1 MKLSRRFLVLAAAL
15 AAAPLARADV
25 TVNYAAPQTNPA
37 QVLVGAPLTGVVNL
51 TNLSAPGTLPSP
63 TQIQELTRTIT
74 SLNLSQPV
82 GGVRTQLIVN
92 QQVAATTQIKLL
104 SDDFT
109 SITAFPVTDLAIA
122 DVVPLFIKTGG
133 GTLQY
138 DAFKDINYFGN
149 NTFTNNSNL
158 PNDLR
163 AQGAFSG
170 IAIVNQGSLVVSGYL
185 NQWAQYGANAPVGF
199 TSRMVGAKAVIV
211 QGNSTLSFQN
221 TPYNVVRQGPQLG
234 DGQLGNPSSPLVFRL
249 NFVHNLYAGT
259 LLDFV
264 TGNEGTDVNTVL
276 EVGKDDDYALNAH
289 FDAGMVGSIGRIDGA
304 GRLYKTGT
312 GQLTILNSS
321 RLTGDVFIAGGDL
334 VLNDPNGLA
343 LRQAASVN
351 LIGGSPTGQ
360 TTLSEFNSA
369 NDQAG
374 GTEWRPGYLPAGGA
388 PVLEVRNNQ
397 TIRNLQAL
405 YSEAAVNLW
414 DAGPGTGSRIDVSPN
429 QRLVVIQDANLDG
442 YYTGSINGGQGV
454 FDKQGVGALAL
465 MGTSSTIGQIDVNG
479 GKIIANVQSLGYGR
493 VVLGTAGTLS
503 IVQNNAG
510 TLRAQI
516 NGAAGSVLTV
526 APTDTI
532 VNTRSGN
539 ATIGNG
545 QLGVIDVY
553 NRQDLFFGELV
564 VRNGITLAFSFGQD
578 NTFVNASSIKLQSG
592 IGDNDVNGG
601 LGYETTI
608 RFNDTTQ
615 RVNNLVGDANTRI
628 ELGRGSVT
636 LNQNAATTYQGKIT
650 GAGNL
655 VKEGANTLTL
665 SGLNAYYGTT
675 VVKQGALALNGTNS
689 IQNTAGL
696 VLLAG
701 ASLNATGNQTVGS
714 LFGQAG
720 STINLNGGTLIV
732 GKTTGQVAELNA
744 ALTNFPGTSPD
755 ANPAFYLQT
764 TPTVNA
770 TITLPWG
777 AAGANTISLASVAGL
792 SAGSPVNG
800 IDPTAPVGSGD
811 FFIRPMGAGA
821 AGTATLTLGNVTNL
835 SPGQVIGT
843 IPIVKPINNSSAAG
857 AVVSFVTVGN
867 TNNLAPGQTVTGLGI
882 AAGTTIQSIGPGN
895 RVNLSAPLT
904 AASSG
909 LLTVATGIPAG
920 TTIVTIDLPT
930 NTLTLSNVLTA
941 QAAGSLTA
949 SQPTLVVADA
959 SRLAVGQTVYSE
971 ALRKALVPGNIN
983 AGFVTVAD
991 VTGLAAGQMVTGV
1004 GIPAGTTITG
1014 FTGNDVLLSAS
1025 TTAATSGT
1033 LTVLTGIPTGARI
1046 LNVDALTKT
1055 VTLDT
1060 NLLAPATGE
1069 LAIRSGIAPG
1079 SVITGI
1085 NGNVLTLDTP
1095 LSFQSAGDLTNLPV
1109 TGMSRENTVGYLA
1122 STLSEQVVRTVVAGA
1137 QGGTTLAL
1145 ADVTGLVQG
1154 RTILGTGIPAGAAI
1168 TSILAAG
1175 TATITGTIPALSTTL
1190 LTTNTAGLTRGQMVT
1205 GVGIPA
1211 NTVITDIVD
1220 NVSITLSNALEAASS
1235 GVVTGLAGVTL
1246 SQALT
1251 AAATGSVRVL
1261 TVADQQVLSFRGD
1274 ITGTGG
1280 LTKIGPERLIL
1291 AGVNNYSGATNIQGG
1306 VLQINGDSLRNTST
1320 INIGAL
1326 GSLAI
1331 NVDSGTLEFNRP
1343 IAGVGGFEKLGAG
1356 TLVIN
1361 TTTGWSTGRIDII
1374 EGAVQFNPGNLSS
1387 ITGGIVNVRAGT
1399 NFQLN
1404 TPNDLAW
1411 TGSISGPGNT
1421 SKTGAGTLTIGG
1433 SFTATGTMS
1442 VLAGKVIVNALPKDG
1457 SLFGTIDV
1465 AAGTTFADKVAATT
1479 GTQLLAGTIVPVA
1492 STAGFYVGQRVSGT
1506 GIAAGSVVVAVG
1518 TDSLTLDLPTTAVA
1532 NQGVVG
1538 AETYGTRVSR
1548 AATQAVAGTT
1558 VSATTTGLQVG
1569 MRVYDNTVAGAPVL
1583 LGTIATIVDANTLT
1597 LSAATTVAR
1606 SGDYAFYQGD
1616 IKGAGNFEKT
1626 GGGLLQLNVPLA
1638 LTGSV
1643 NLTGGTLKLNTAATF
1658 ATATAVNLGAN
1669 TTLDVSGFRQD
1680 LANVTGDASST
1691 INGTG
1696 SVLTINVSAGT
1707 TAVYR
1712 GNIVGGATI
1721 EKLGSGTFNL
1731 ARLGTENRIGTI
1743 NVHAGTLIGSQA
1755 GFRSSPTGWANLSVD
1770 NGATIGFNNDDPTAA
1785 WQFDGLVASTG
1796 VGTGTTGGTILKT
1809 GAGEVRLTNAG
1820 NTAENYVVQGGKLR
1834 VSDGRLNGLG
1844 TSSTEF
1850 QGVLATDTTELFTA
1864 NLAANTT
1871 LQIDLANGTERA
1883 LGAQITAAAGST
1895 LILNA
1900 AGNADV
1906 ALTSV
1911 PQFASIGLQGN
1922 VVLWTNGQTQV
1933 SGVEGSAGST
1943 LRFSAAPAS
1952 GATTQAV
1959 TLRQSLA
1966 TTMLGTVE
1974 SEIATDLTLVGPA
1987 RASLLAAN
1995 FPNSF
2000 LGVAGI
2006 ANTLAVGTSTEAGH
2020 IEVRAAFGSKTLT
2033 LAQSSAVLANQ
2044 GSVAVRAVGG
2054 SYNAPEEFFGT
2065 VAGVTA
2071 AGRFIKTGAGYLNGK
2086 TASVTAAVFSSY
2098 EIEAGHLIVESA
2110 NGSILD
2116 GRPITLKGGFLEIQQ
2131 GAGAATLA
2139 TGAFTASSGT
2149 GLIQVDGSL
2158 GSGVL
2163 TIGGSFAGGLALTG
2177 EAKVALGTAVAP
2189 NVAISGDISVGST
2202 STLRGSAVLGTLAA
2216 PADFT
2221 NNGIVAPGYSPG
2233 VITATGDVTNTGTYQ
2248 LELSA
2253 TETNGTFNDRIEFYG
2268 VADLNNGGTGK
2279 IELSQY
2285 GVAALPHGQRYVLFQ
2300 GLTPASVATAG
2311 GVSGQTFLATANLS
2325 GLRVGDG
2332 LAGTGLAAGTSI
2344 AAVVQPVSLTAT
2356 GGAGATVTVASSA
2369 GLVIGQVIT
2378 GTGIAAGSVIT
2389 SIVGNTLTLNNA
2401 TTATPSGTLTAAAG
2415 VTLSSALTAAPTGSV
2430 AITPSTTVASYFTS
2444 VIPAAGISIVGQNPY
2459 LLSTPEI
2466 TKTVPTLTLKNAT
2479 TLVLNNTTGLVV
2491 GQPILGAGIPAG
2503 AAITKIDVATNTVT
2517 LSSALTADLSGD
2529 IALGL
2534 VTGVP
2539 VSANEIAV
2547 YAVRPEAAYGAFSGP
2562 AALKSRI
2569 QALTRLDETDLGG
2582 GAYRYAPATS
2592 FNLLGS
2598 KLALMSDAQLQTAIN
2613 NLTPFGAAS
2622 VAAMSIEGFRSSEA
2636 LLAKRLET
2644 RRFDRA
2650 GLSIVNSEW
2659 FVGSDI
2665 RQLSLGASG
2674 ELKTKGNLMGVHA
2687 GLIRQTDE
2695 GANYGFTLGANRV
2708 TTTGD
2713 TSAKFEGND
2722 IRADV
2727 FAGTTF
2733 YNDLLSFDAGFS
2745 VGRLSGETRRDSVMA
2760 PGTTNVASPT
2770 ATTIGGWAR
2779 IGTVLPMKAVGA
2791 YATPFLGVQVSSTSL
2806 SNLEESGQADALK
2819 VTATAKT
2826 IAQTSLRAGVG
2837 FHKQWES
2844 EDGTWRYRFSA
2855 DLGYLNQGS
2864 GETSDFRATNI
2875 DPNGL
2880 NDPNGFTSPLRVTGG
2895 SGYYFAPSINFGPNE
2910 NTTYSL
2916 GLTYE
2921 KNQGT
2926 GTGFNISYR
2935 KRF

>member
-25 TVNYAAPQTNPA
+25 TVNYSSPQTNPA
-37 QVLVGAPLTGVVNL
+37 QVLVGAPLTGVVNI
-51 TNLSAPGTLPSP
+51 TNLSAPGSLPSP

-74 SLNLSQPV
+74 SLNLSQPATA
-82 GGVRTQLIVN
+82 VRTQLILD

-109 SITAFPVTDLAIA
+109 SIVDWPVTDLTIA

-149 NTFTNNSNL
+149 NTFTNDSAL

-185 NQWAQYGANAPVGF
+185 NQWAQYGGNAPLGF

-211 QGNSTLSFQN
+211 QGNATLSFQN
-221 TPYNVVRQGPQLG
+221 TPYNIVSQGPQLG
-234 DGQLGNPSSPLVFRL
+234 DGQLGNPSSPLIYRL

-259 LLDFV
+259 LVDFV
-264 TGNEGTDVNTVL
+264 SGNEGSDVNTVL
-276 EVGKDDDYALNAH
+276 EVGKDANYALNAH

-360 TTLSEFNSA
+360 TTLSEYNSVTDA
-369 NDQAG
+369 AG
-374 GTEWRPGYLPAGGA
+374 GTEWRPGYLPGGGA
-388 PVLEVRNNQ
+388 PVLEVRGNQ

-405 YSEAAVNLW
+405 YSEIAPNLW
-414 DAGPGTGSRIDVSPN
+414 DAGTGTGARIDVAPN
-429 QRLVVIQDANLDG
+429 QRLVVIQDAGLDG
-442 YYTGSINGGQGV
+442 HFTGSINGGQGV
-454 FDKQGVGALAL
+454 FEKQGAGTLAL

-479 GKIIANVQSLGYGR
+479 GKIISNVQSLGYGR
-493 VVLGTAGTLS
+493 VVLGAAGTLS

-526 APTDTI
+526 APTDNI
-532 VNTRSGN
+532 VNTRSGD

-553 NRQDLFFGELV
+553 NRQDLFFGALE

-592 IGDNDVNGG
+592 LGNPDVNGG

-628 ELGRGSVT
+628 ELGRGSIT
-636 LNQNAATTYQGKIT
+636 LNQNAATTYQGKVT

-655 VKEGANTLTL
+655 VKQGANTLTL
-665 SGLNAYYGTT
+665 SGLNTYYGAT
-675 VVKQGALALNGTNS
+675 VVKQGTLALTGANS

-701 ASLNATGNQTVGS
+701 TSLNATGNQTVGS

-720 STINLNGGTLIV
+720 ATINLNGGTLIV
-732 GKTTGQVAELNA
+732 GKNTDQIVELNA
-744 ALTNFPGTSPD
+744 ALSNFPGTSPD
-755 ANPAFYLQT
+755 ANPAYYLQT

-770 TITLPWG
+770 DITLPWG
-777 AAGANTISLASVAGL
+777 AAGAKTVSLASVAGL
-792 SAGSPVNG
+792 SAGSPVTGVDPKAG
-800 IDPTAPVGSGD
+800 IDNGA
-811 FFIRPMGAGA
+811 FYIRPIAAGA
-821 AGTATLTLGNVTNL
+821 INTNTITLADVTNL
-835 SPGQVIGT
+835 AAGQAIGS
-843 IPIVKPINNSSAAG
+843 IAIVKPINNSSAAG

-867 TNNLAPGQTVTGLGI
+867 TANLAAGQTVTGLGI
-882 AAGTTIQSIGPGN
+882 AAGTRIQNIVGN
-895 RVNLSAPLT
+895 QVFLNAPLT

-909 LLTVATGIPAG
+909 LLTVSTGIAAG
-920 TTIVTIDLPT
+920 TTIQNVDPLT
-930 NTLTLSNVLTA
+930 NTLTLSLPLTA
-941 QAAGSLTA
+941 QASGSLTV
-949 SQPTLVVADA
+949 SQPTLVVVDA
-959 SRLAVGQTVYSE
+959 SKLAVGQTVYS
-971 ALRKALVPGNIN
+971 APLSKTLVPGAIN
-983 AGFVTVAD
+983 APAVTVND
-991 VTGLAAGQMVTGV
+991 VTDLAVGQMVTGV
-1004 GIPAGTTITG
+1004 GIPAGTTITAIDPL
-1014 FTGNDVLLSAS
+1014 NNVLTLSAT
-1025 TTAATSGT
+1025 TTAATTGT
-1033 LTVLTGIPTGARI
+1033 LTVLTGIPTGAKI
-1046 LNVDALTKT
+1046 LGLDTATNT
-1055 VTLDT
+1055 VTLDA
-1060 NLLAPATGE
+1060 NLLAPAAGN

-1085 NGNVLTLDTP
+1085 NGNVLTLDTA
-1095 LSFQSAGDLTNLPV
+1095 LTFQSAGALTNLPV
-1109 TGMSRENTVGYLA
+1109 AGMSRENTVGYLA
-1122 STLSEQVVRTVVAGA
+1122 STLGEQVVRTVLGGA

-1145 ADVTGLVQG
+1145 ADVTGLTQG
-1154 RTILGTGIPAGAAI
+1154 RTILGTGIPAGASI

-1175 TATITGTIPALSTTL
+1175 SATLPGTILAGETVLPTA
-1190 LTTNTAGLTRGQMVT
+1190 NTAGLSVGQIVT

-1211 NTVITDIVD
+1211 NTVITAIAP
-1220 NVSITLSNALEAASS
+1220 NVSITLSNPLQADAS

-1246 SQALT
+1246 SQPLT
-1251 AAATGSVRVL
+1251 TAATGSVRVL
-1261 TVADQQVLSFRGD
+1261 TVTDQQVLSFRGD

-1291 AGVNNYSGATNIQGG
+1291 AGVNTYSGATNIEGG
-1306 VLQINGDSLRNTST
+1306 VLQINGDSLRNTSI

-1331 NVDSGTLEFNRP
+1331 NVDAGSSVVFARP

-1361 TTTGWSTGRIDII
+1361 TNTGWSTGRIDVV
-1374 EGAVQFNPGNLSS
+1374 EGSVQFNPENLVS

-1411 TGSISGPGNT
+1411 TGSISGQGNT

-1433 SFTATGTMS
+1433 TFTATGTMS
-1442 VLAGKVIVNALPKDG
+1442 VLAGKVVVNALPKDG
-1457 SLFGTIDV
+1457 TLFGTIDV
-1465 AAGTTFADKVAATT
+1465 AAGTTFTDKVAATT
-1479 GTQLLAGTIVPVA
+1479 GSQLLTGTILPVA
-1492 STAGFYVGQRVSGT
+1492 SSAGFYVGQRVSGT

-1538 AETYGTRVSR
+1538 AETYGMRVSR
-1548 AATQAVAGTT
+1548 AATQAAPGTS
-1558 VSATTTGLQVG
+1558 VSTNTAGLQVG
-1569 MRVYDNTVAGAPVL
+1569 MRVYDNTVAATPVL
-1583 LGTIATIVDANTLT
+1583 LGTIAAIVDANNLT
-1597 LSAATTVAR
+1597 LSAATTTAR
-1606 SGDYAFYQGD
+1606 SGAYAFYQGD

-1626 GGGLLQLNVPLA
+1626 GGGLLQLDVPLS

-1658 ATATAVNLGAN
+1658 ATAAAVNLSAD

-1680 LANVTGDASST
+1680 LANVTGAASST
-1691 INGTG
+1691 IDGTG
-1696 SVLTINVSAGT
+1696 ATLTINVSAAT
-1707 TAVYR
+1707 TAIYR
-1712 GNIVGGATI
+1712 GQIVGGATI
-1721 EKLGSGTFNL
+1721 DKFGEGTFNL
-1731 ARLGTENRIGTI
+1731 ARLGTDNLIGTV

-1755 GFRSSPTGWANLSVD
+1755 GFGAANLSVD
-1770 NGATIGFNNDDPTAA
+1770 NGATIGFNNDDPTAPWSYA
-1785 WQFDGLVASTG
+1785 GLVGSTG
-1796 VGTGTTGGTILKT
+1796 VGTGTAGGTILKT
-1809 GAGEVRLTNAG
+1809 GAGEVRLTNLG

-1834 VSDGRLNGLG
+1834 VIDGRANALG
-1844 TSSTEF
+1844 ASATGFRAAT
-1850 QGVLATDTTELFTA
+1850 QTDTTELYAA

-1883 LGAQITAAAGST
+1883 MGSQVTAAAGST

-1906 ALTSV
+1906 ALTSA
-1911 PQFASIGLQGN
+1911 PQLASIGLRGN
-1922 VVLWTNGQTQV
+1922 VVLWTNGQAQV
-1933 SGVEGSAGST
+1933 AGVDGSAGST
-1943 LRFSAAPAS
+1943 LRFTAAPAS
-1952 GATTQAV
+1952 SATTQAV

-1974 SEIATDLTLVGPA
+1974 SQVATDLTLVGPA
-1987 RASLLAAN
+1987 RASILAAN

-2006 ANTLAVGTSTEAGH
+2006 ANTLTVGTTTEAGH
-2020 IEVRAAFGSKTLT
+2020 LEILPNFGGKTLT
-2033 LAQSSAVLANQ
+2033 LAQSSAVLADQ
-2044 GSVAVRAVGG
+2044 SSVAVRAVGG
-2054 SYNAPEEFFGT
+2054 SYASPEVFDGT
-2065 VAGVTA
+2065 VAGLPG
-2071 AGRFIKTGAGYLNGK
+2071 AGRFIKTGAGYLDGR
-2086 TASVTAAVFSSY
+2086 TASVTTAAFSSY
-2098 EIEAGHLIVESA
+2098 EIEEGHLVVQSSG
-2110 NGSILD
+2110 GSILG
-2116 GRPITLKGGFLEIQQ
+2116 GRSITLKGGFLDIQQ
-2131 GAGAATLA
+2131 GLGSSTLA
-2139 TGAFTASSGT
+2139 TGAFTASNGN
-2149 GLIQVDGSL
+2149 GMIRVDGVAN
-2158 GSGVL
+2158 SGFL
-2163 TIGGSFAGGLALTG
+2163 TIGGSFAGGLELTG
-2177 EAKVALGTAVAP
+2177 EAKVELGSALAP
-2189 NVAISGDISVGST
+2189 NVQISGSILVGAT

-2216 PADFT
+2216 PVGFT
-2221 NNGIVAPGYSPG
+2221 NNGTVAPGYSPG
-2233 VITATGDVTNTGTYQ
+2233 VITVTGNVTNNGTYE

-2253 TETNGTFNDRIEFYG
+2253 TQSNGTFNDRIEFYG
-2268 VADLNNGGTGK
+2268 SANLNSGGNGK
-2279 IELSQY
+2279 IVLSKL
-2285 GVAALPHGQRYVLFQ
+2285 GASLPIGQRYALFR
-2300 GLTPASVATAG
+2300 GLTPETAAPAG
-2311 GVSGQTFLATANLS
+2311 GISGQSFLATANLT

-2332 LAGTGLAAGTSI
+2332 LAGTGLAAGTTVTG
-2344 AAVVQPVSLTAT
+2344 VVGSLARTAT
-2356 GGAGATVTVASSA
+2356 GGFGSSVTLDDAT
-2369 GLVIGQVIT
+2369 GLAVGQVVT
-2378 GTGIAAGSVIT
+2378 GTGLAANSVIT
-2389 SIVGNTLTLNNA
+2389 AIVGNTLTLDKP
-2401 TTATPSGTLTAAAG
+2401 TTATPAGTVTRVEGL
-2415 VTLSSALTAAPTGSV
+2415 TLSAALTAAPAGPV
-2430 AITPSTTVASYFTS
+2430 AITPSTKASSYYTS
-2444 VIPAAGISIVGQNPY
+2444 VIPASGVSIIGQNPY

-2466 TKTVPTLTLKNAT
+2466 TKTVPTLTPKDAT
-2479 TLVLNNTTGLVV
+2479 TLVLNDTTGLVV
-2491 GQPILGAGIPAG
+2491 GQPILGTGIPAG
-2503 AAITKIDVATNTVT
+2503 AAITKIDAATNTVT
-2517 LSSALTADLSGD
+2517 LSRALTAALAGD
-2529 IALGL
+2529 IAIGL

-2547 YAVRPEAAYGAFSGP
+2547 YAVRPEAGYAAFTGP
-2562 AALKSRI
+2562 AQLKTHI
-2569 QALTRLDETDLGG
+2569 QALTKVEGVDLGG
-2582 GAYRYAPATS
+2582 GAYRYAPAAS
-2592 FNLLGS
+2592 FNLLGG
-2598 KLALMSDAQLQTAIN
+2598 KLALMSDAQIQTAIN
-2613 NLTPFGAAS
+2613 NLTPLGGAAA
-2622 VAAMSIEGFRSSEA
+2622 AAMSIEGFRASEA
-2636 LLAKRLET
+2636 ALAKRLET

-2659 FVGSDI
+2659 FVGSDV

-2674 ELKTKGNLMGVHA
+2674 GLETKGNLMGVHA
-2687 GLIRQTDE
+2687 GLIRQTEE

-2733 YNDLLSFDAGFS
+2733 YNDLMSFDVGFS
-2745 VGRLSGETRRDSVMA
+2745 VGRLSGTTTRDSVMT
-2760 PGTTNVASPT
+2760 PGASNTASPT
-2770 ATTIGGWAR
+2770 ATTVGGWAR
-2779 IGTVLPMKAVGA
+2779 LGTVLPMKAVGA

-2806 SNLEESGQADALK
+2806 SNLDESGQADALK
-2819 VTATAKT
+2819 VAAQS
-2826 IAQTSLRAGVG
+2826 IAQTSIRAGVG

-2844 EDGTWRYRFSA
+2844 ADGTWRYRLSA

-2864 GETSDFRATNI
+2864 GETSDFTASNADATAL
-2875 DPNGL
+2875 NGRSY
-2880 NDPNGFTSPLRVTGG
+2880 TSALRVTGG
-2895 SGYYFAPSINFGPNE
+2895 SGYYFAPSLNFGPNE

-2916 GLTYE
+2916 GLTYD

-2926 GTGFNISYR
+2926 GTGFNFSYR

>member
-51 TNLSAPGTLPSP
+51 TNLSAPGSLPSP

-163 AQGAFSG
+163 SQGAFSG

-259 LLDFV
+259 LTDFV

-276 EVGKDDDYALNAH
+276 EVGKDEDYALNAH

-351 LIGGSPTGQ
+351 LMGGSPTGQ

-369 NDQAG
+369 TDQAG

-493 VVLGTAGTLS
+493 VVLGAAGTLS

-636 LNQNAATTYQGKIT
+636 LNQNAATTYQGKVT

-665 SGLNAYYGTT
+665 SGLNTYYGAT
-675 VVKQGALALNGTNS
+675 VVKQGALALTGTNS
-689 IQNTAGL
+689 VQNTAGL

-701 ASLNATGNQTVGS
+701 ASLNASGNQTVGS

-732 GKTTGQVAELNA
+732 GKTTGQIAELNA

-777 AAGANTISLASVAGL
+777 AAGANTVSLASVAGL

-800 IDPTAPVGSGD
+800 IDPTASVGSGD

-882 AAGTTIQSIGPGN
+882 AAGTTIQSIAGN
-895 RVNLSAPLT
+895 QVNLSAPLT

-920 TTIVTIDLPT
+920 TTIVAVDLGT
-930 NTLTLSNVLTA
+930 NTLTLSNALTA

-971 ALRKALVPGNIN
+971 ALRKALIPGNIN

-1014 FTGNDVLLSAS
+1014 FAGNDVLLSAS

-1046 LNVDALTKT
+1046 LNVDALTNT

-1069 LAIRSGIAPG
+1069 LAIRSGITPG

-1095 LSFQSAGDLTNLPV
+1095 LTFQSAGDLTNLPV

-1122 STLSEQVVRTVVAGA
+1122 STLGEQVVRTVVTGA
-1137 QGGTTLAL
+1137 VGGTTLAL
-1145 ADVTGLVQG
+1145 TDITGLVQG

-1168 TSILAAG
+1168 TGVLAAG
-1175 TATITGTIPALSTTL
+1175 SATITGTILAGETILP
-1190 LTTNTAGLTRGQMVT
+1190 TTNTAGLTVGQIVT

-1211 NTVITDIVD
+1211 NTVITAIAP
-1220 NVSITLSNALEAASS
+1220 NASITLSNALQAASS

-1251 AAATGSVRVL
+1251 APATGSVRVL

-1291 AGVNNYSGATNIQGG
+1291 AGVNNYSGATNIEGG

-1421 SKTGAGTLTIGG
+1421 SKTGAGTLSIGG

-1548 AATQAVAGTT
+1548 AATQAIAGTS
-1558 VSATTTGLQVG
+1558 VSATTAGLQAG

-1583 LGTIATIVDANTLT
+1583 LGTIAAIVDANTLT

-1626 GGGLLQLNVPLA
+1626 GGGLLQLDVPLS
-1638 LTGSV
+1638 LTGLV

-1691 INGTG
+1691 IDGTG
-1696 SVLTINVSAGT
+1696 SVLTINVSAAT

-1721 EKLGSGTFNL
+1721 DKLGEGTFNL
-1731 ARLGTENRIGTI
+1731 ARLGTANVIGAI
-1743 NVHAGTLIGSQA
+1743 NVQAGTLIGSQA
-1755 GFRSSPTGWANLSVD
+1755 GFGAANLSLD
-1770 NGATIGFNNDDPTAA
+1770 DGATIGFNNDDPTLA
-1785 WQFDGLVASTG
+1785 WTYAGQVTSTG
-1796 VGTGTTGGTILKT
+1796 AGTGTAGGTILKT

-1820 NTAENYVVQGGKLR
+1820 NTAENYVVLGGKLR
-1834 VSDGRLNGLG
+1834 VSDGRANGIG
-1844 TSSTEF
+1844 TSITLINAAPSS
-1850 QGVLATDTTELFTA
+1850 LTTGMFTA

-1871 LQIDLANGTERA
+1871 LEIALGDGTERA
-1883 LGAQITAAAGST
+1883 LGSQVTAAAGSS
-1895 LILNA
+1895 LILANA
-1900 AGNADV
+1900 GTGATV

-1911 PQFASIGLQGN
+1911 PQLGSIGLQGN
-1922 VVLWTNGQTQV
+1922 VELWTNGQSEV
-1933 SGVEGSAGST
+1933 VGVEGSAGST
-1943 LRFSAAPAS
+1943 LAFSPAPGSAAAS
-1952 GATTQAV
+1952 QAV
-1959 TLRQSLA
+1959 TLRQNLP
-1966 TTMLGTVE
+1966 TTMLGVVA
-1974 SEIATDLTLVGPA
+1974 SGYINTDLTLVGPA
-1987 RASLLAAN
+1987 RASFLAPTFATD
-1995 FPNSF
+1995 F
-2000 LGVAGI
+2000 LDPASH
-2006 ANTLAVGTSTEAGH
+2006 ATTNTLAVGTSTDAAH
-2020 IEVRAAFGSKTLT
+2020 IEILANFGAKTLT

-2044 GSVAVRAVGG
+2044 GSVAVRADAG
-2054 SYNAPEEFFGT
+2054 SYASPEQFLGT

-2071 AGRFIKTGAGYLNGK
+2071 AGRFIKTGAGYLDGR

-2110 NGSILD
+2110 NGSILG

-2139 TGAFTASSGT
+2139 TGAFAASSGT

-2279 IELSQY
+2279 IVLSKD
-2285 GVAALPHGQRYVLFQ
+2285 GVAALPFGQRYVLFK
-2300 GLTPASVATAG
+2300 GLTPATVAAAG
-2311 GVSGQTFLATANLS
+2311 GVSGQTFLATANLG

-2332 LAGTGLAAGTSI
+2332 LAGTGLAAGTTVTG
-2344 AAVVQPVSLTAT
+2344 VVSSLARTAT
-2356 GGAGATVTVASSA
+2356 GGFDSSVILDDVT
-2369 GLVIGQVIT
+2369 GLAVGQVVT
-2378 GTGIAAGSVIT
+2378 GTGIAANSAIT
-2389 SIVGNTLTLNNA
+2389 AIVGNTLTLDKP
-2401 TTATPSGTLTAAAG
+2401 TTATPAGTVTRVAG
-2415 VTLSSALTAAPTGSV
+2415 VTLSTALTAVPVGTV
-2430 AITPSTTVASYFTS
+2430 AITPSTNAASYYTS
-2444 VIPAAGISIVGQNPY
+2444 VIPAGSITMIGAAPKPY
-2459 LLSTPEI
+2459 LLSI
-2466 TKTVPTLTLKNAT
+2466 PTAP
-2479 TLVLNNTTGLVV
+2479 VV
-2491 GQPILGAGIPAG
+2491 
-2503 AAITKIDVATNTVT
+2503 V
-2517 LSSALTADLSGD
+2517 
-2529 IALGL
+2529 
-2534 VTGVP
+2534 GVP
-2539 VSANEIAV
+2539 VLPNEIAV
-2547 YAVRPEAAYGAFSGP
+2547 YSVRTAADYDAFQGP
-2562 AALKSRI
+2562 AALRTAIKSLGQVDIVRLNLGADATADTSDDVW
-2569 QALTRLDETDLGG
+2569 QAT
-2582 GAYRYAPATS
+2582 PAAT

-2806 SNLEESGQADALK
+2806 SSLDESGQADALK
-2819 VTATAKT
+2819 VTAKT

-2864 GETSDFRATNI
+2864 GETSDFTATNA
-2875 DPNGL
+2875 DTNGL
-2880 NDPNGFTSPLRVTGG
+2880 NGQSYTSPLRVTGG